1 MLIALHFSRIL
12 LRQSRTA
19 ALTSLDQ
26 YKRTVA
32 DVLLPDGMNLN
43 QELVKR
49 GWCWWYR
56 KYAPGEMVLER
67 LGKEMREARKGL

>member
-1 MLIALHFSRIL
+1 MLLALHFSRIL

-26 YKRTVA
+26 
-32 DVLLPDGMNLN
+32 
-43 QELVKR
+43 ELVKR
-49 GWCWWYR
+49 GWWYR

-67 LGKEMREARKGL
+67 LGKEVREARKGLRTDPQQMPQWVLRKT